1 MWSNILFSC
10 KSHSRRGSSEFLFL
24 SLCIWLLSTEKADFF
39 AEREIKNFLVVCQ
52 SKIFQTCLIIVIA
65 VLFLFLT
72 CSLEQSDRKY
82 LAGLYFLR
90 SF

>member
-1 MWSNILFSC
+1 MWSNTLFSC
-10 KSHSRRGSSEFLFL
+10 KSHSRRKSSEFLFL

-52 SKIFQTCLIIVIA
+52 TKIFHMCLINVIA

-72 CSLEQSDRKY
+72 CFLEQSNRKY
-82 LAGLYFLR
+82 PVGLYF
-90 SF
+90 